1 MKSQNIDDGQNNTK
15 IRSEFDDLIERE
27 LAEYVY
33 KLCRISDVILLIG
46 ETVECYYRNIGF
58 IEGENARLGAEI
70 LLPLILKKCKKGSES
85 TSLESIKLIAEALE
99 YASDYRNY
107 RDIIFHSL

>member
-33 KLCRISDVILLIG
+33 KLCRISDVILI
-46 ETVECYYRNIGF
+46 IPQ
-58 IEGENARLGAEI
+58 EN
-70 LLPLILKKCKKGSES
+70 
-85 TSLESIKLIAEALE
+85 
-99 YASDYRNY
+99 
-107 RDIIFHSL
+107 

>member
-33 KLCRISDVILLIG
+33 KLCRISEVLL
-46 ETVECYYRNIGF
+46 Y
-58 IEGENARLGAEI
+58 
-70 LLPLILKKCKKGSES
+70 PKK
-85 TSLESIKLIAEALE
+85 TNTFL
-99 YASDYRNY
+99 
-107 RDIIFHSL
+107 

>member
-58 IEGENARLGAEI
+58 I
-70 LLPLILKKCKKGSES
+70 
-85 TSLESIKLIAEALE
+85 
-99 YASDYRNY
+99 
-107 RDIIFHSL
+107 

>member
-46 ETVECYYRNIGF
+46 ETVGCYYR
-58 IEGENARLGAEI
+58 
-70 LLPLILKKCKKGSES
+70 
-85 TSLESIKLIAEALE
+85 
-99 YASDYRNY
+99 
-107 RDIIFHSL
+107 